1 MSRIIISLDNIET
14 KEAMSLIKLT
24 QGLVWGYKI
33 RTVMFKESINII
45 KEIKQYGNV
54 MLDLKFFDIP
64 SAIDE
69 VVELFV
75 ENNVDILTIHMA
87 AEYKPK
93 DKYTK
98 HCAGVTL
105 LTSNKEIASKQNTL
119 SYLLNY
125 LIDKAEEFNYGYIV
139 CPSTYANKVTKCK
152 VISPGIRLDKGTDD
166 HANIQTPEIAIQN
179 GSYYLVIG
187 RPILNAIDKI
197 KIINNI
203 NHRVSKVL

>member
-14 KEAMSLIKLT
+14 KEAMSLVKLT

-33 RTVMFKESINII
+33 RTVMFKESISII

-54 MLDLKFFDIP
+54 MLDLKFYDIP

-75 ENNVDILTIHMA
+75 ESGVDILTIHMA

-93 DKYTK
+93 DEYVKY
-98 HCAGVTL
+98 CAGVTL
-105 LTSNKEIASKQNTL
+105 LTSNKEIVSKQNTL
-119 SYLLNY
+119 IN
-125 LIDKAEEFNYGYIV
+125 LIKKAEVYNYGYIV
-139 CPSTYANKVTKCK
+139 CPSIYANKTSKCK
-152 VISPGIRLDKGTDD
+152 VISPGIRLDKGIDD
-166 HANIQTPEIAIQN
+166 HASTQTPEIAIQN

-187 RPILNAIDKI
+187 RPILNAVDKI
-197 KIINNI
+197 KIIRDINN
-203 NHRVSKVL
+203 RVSKVL